1 MLFNSQE
8 FIFLFLPLAVMLHF
22 ALARRS
28 VDAAIVGTTLS
39 SLVFYAWWNPPYVL
53 LLLAS
58 MAANFGLAQRI
69 VAAQAATAKAEAATA
84 RVLLIAGIAVNIL
97 VLGYYKYADFL
108 LSVVSG
114 AKPSPPSVPLALSF
128 TTFVQVAF
136 LVDVYQ
142 RRIPLDLRRY
152 ALFVAF
158 FPHLI
163 AGPIVRWRNLGR
175 QLNDPA
181 RYRVDWNNIAL
192 GLTVFTLGLAKKV
205 LIADTLS
212 PHVATVFDA
221 AARGDPVTALAAW
234 GAALAFT
241 AQIYFDFAGYSD
253 MAVGLGLLFNFHL
266 PINFAAP
273 LRATSMVDLW
283 RRWHITLSQLFRDLV
298 YAPLTMGRRAPLRQ
312 AACAVFTMTLVGF
325 WHGAG
330 WTFIAWGAYN
340 GVLLVINVV
349 WQQMRPE
356 REQPSI
362 AGAVAGWL
370 LTFTAFVVGAVFFR
384 AADMG
389 AASHMFA
396 AMAGLGGAPVA
407 ESITLPWDLWGIRS
421 GYFSQ
426 GFIRVWFG
434 TTWSMVGSL
443 LTALAL
449 VVALLVPDT
458 FEIVRYRDGEVQSDW
473 RRPVGALAWKPAPL
487 ALAVTVILFASV
499 FYQLNRVS
507 EFIYFQF

>member
-8 FIFLFLPLAVMLHF
+8 FIFLFLPVAVMLHF
-22 ALARRS
+22 ALARMS
-28 VDAAIVGTTLS
+28 IDAAIIGTTLS

-53 LLLAS
+53 LLIAS
-58 MAANFGLAQRI
+58 MTVNFTLARQI
-69 VAAQAATAKAEAATA
+69 AKADA
-84 RVLLIAGIAVNIL
+84 RRARAMLIVGIAGNIL
-97 VLGYYKYADFL
+97 LLGYYKYADFL
-108 LSVVSG
+108 LSIVFG
-114 AKPSPPSVPLALSF
+114 TRAAPPSVPLALSF
-128 TTFVQVAF
+128 TTFVQIAF
-136 LVDVYQ
+136 LVDVHQ
-142 RRIPLDLRRY
+142 RRIPLDFRRY
-152 ALFVAF
+152 ALFLTF

-175 QLNDPA
+175 QLADPA
-181 RYRVDWNNIAL
+181 RFRLDWDNVAQ
-192 GLTVFTLGLAKKV
+192 GLTVFTFGLAKKV

-221 AARGDPVTALAAW
+221 AAHGEPITAFAAW

-253 MAVGLGLLFNFHL
+253 MAVGLGLLFNFQL

-312 AACAVFTMTLVGF
+312 AACAVFTMTLVGL

-340 GVLLVINVV
+340 GVLLVINAV
-349 WQQMRPE
+349 WRQMRPE
-356 REQPSI
+356 RDEPHV
-362 AGAVAGWL
+362 AGQLAGWL
-370 LTFTAFVVGAVFFR
+370 LTFTAFAVGAVFFR

-389 AASHMFA
+389 AAAHMFT
-396 AMAGLGGAPVA
+396 AMAGFGGAPPA
-407 ESITLPWDLWGIRS
+407 ESITLPWDAWGIRS
-421 GYFSQ
+421 GYFSET
-426 GFIRVWFG
+426 FIRTWLG
-434 TTWSMVGSL
+434 TTWSMVGTL
-443 LTALAL
+443 CTLMAL
-449 VVALLVPDT
+449 VVALILPDT

-473 RRPVGALAWKPAPL
+473 RRPVGWLAWKPSPL
-487 ALAVTVILFASV
+487 ALGATIVLFASV